1 MSRKTSYSHDFNNVI
16 LERRTLQIKSP
27 FFIEVSTIQDFGR
40 LVCAFERTPLLTFS
54 FKSGKYDL
62 LATQIDFL
70 NNIPVIYY
78 VKYPSGGQYLAYKNA
93 NGIEEVSIVENI
105 QNPSVMYSPII
116 SVDKF
121 PPIFWR
127 RPKGAKNSN
136 YAPIKL
142 SNFQSLVKIASYK
155 MIYEESPLPLFVF
168 NSTKKLKYVVGTAL
182 NMAESDGVSYF
193 YYATIPENPNY
204 SFIRYSSLKSEDP
217 TSTNNIQEHGY
228 IYIKLIKL
236 FGSHPL
242 VKVDE

>member
-1 MSRKTSYSHDFNNVI
+1 M
-16 LERRTLQIKSP
+16 QIKSP
-27 FFIEVSTIQDFGR
+27 FFIEVSTVQDFGR

-54 FKSGKYDL
+54 FKSGKENL

-78 VKYPSGGQYLAYKNA
+78 VKYSSAGQYLAYKNTGGYEDVA
-93 NGIEEVSIVENI
+93 IVANI

-116 SVDKF
+116 SVEKF
-121 PPIFWR
+121 PQIFWR
-127 RPKGAKNSN
+127 RPKGVKNTN

-142 SNFQSLVKIASYK
+142 ANFQSLVKIASYK

-168 NSTKKLKYVVGTAL
+168 NSTKNSKYVVGTAL

-193 YYATIPENPNY
+193 YYATLPDNPVNC
-204 SFIRYSSLKSEDP
+204 FIKYSSLKSDNP
-217 TSTNNIQEHGY
+217 TFTNNIDEHGY

-236 FGSHPL
+236 SSSHPL

>member
-1 MSRKTSYSHDFNNVI
+1 MQ
-16 LERRTLQIKSP
+16 LKSP

-54 FKSGKYDL
+54 FKSTEEDL

-70 NNIPVIYY
+70 NNVPVIYY
-78 VKYPSGGQYLAYKNA
+78 VRYASQGQFLGYRNS
-93 NGIEEVSIVENI
+93 NGIEHVSIVENI

-127 RPKGAKNSN
+127 RPKGTKNSN
-136 YAPIKL
+136 YEPIKL
-142 SNFQSLVKIASYK
+142 SNFQSLIKIASYK

-168 NSTKKLKYVVGTAL
+168 KSTKKSKYVVGTAL
-182 NMAESDGVSYF
+182 NMAESDGISYF
-193 YYATIPENPNY
+193 YYATIPENPVN
-204 SFIRYSSLKSEDP
+204 SFIKYSSLKSEDP
-217 TSTNNIQEHGY
+217 TFTNNIEEHGY

-242 VKVDE
+242 VKINE

>member
-1 MSRKTSYSHDFNNVI
+1 
-16 LERRTLQIKSP
+16 
-27 FFIEVSTIQDFGR
+27 
-40 LVCAFERTPLLTFS
+40 
-54 FKSGKYDL
+54 
-62 LATQIDFL
+62 
-70 NNIPVIYY
+70 
-78 VKYPSGGQYLAYKNA
+78 
-93 NGIEEVSIVENI
+93 VSIVESI
-105 QNPSVMYSPII
+105 QNPSVVYSPII

-127 RPKGAKNSN
+127 RPKGVKNSN
-136 YAPIKL
+136 YAPIRL

-168 NSTKKLKYVVGTAL
+168 NSTKKSKYVVGTAL

-204 SFIRYSSLKSEDP
+204 SFIKYSSQRSENP
-217 TSTNNIQEHGY
+217 TFTNNIQEHGY

>member
-1 MSRKTSYSHDFNNVI
+1 MQ
-16 LERRTLQIKSP
+16 LKSP

-40 LVCAFERTPLLTFS
+40 LVCAFERTPLLSFS
-54 FKSGKYDL
+54 FKSGKVDL

-70 NNIPVIYY
+70 NNVPVIYY
-78 VKYPSGGQYLAYKNA
+78 VKFTCHGQYLAYRNS
-93 NGIEEVSIVENI
+93 NGLEDVSIVENI

-116 SVDKF
+116 SVEKF

-136 YAPIKL
+136 YEPIKL

-168 NSTKKLKYVVGTAL
+168 KSTKKQNYAVGTAL
-182 NMAESDGVSYF
+182 NMAESDGISYF
-193 YYATIPENPNY
+193 YYATIHESPFH
-204 SFIRYSSLKSEDP
+204 SFIKYSSLRPEDP
-217 TSTNNIQEHGY
+217 TFTNNIEEHGY

-242 VKVDE
+242 VKVNE

>member
-1 MSRKTSYSHDFNNVI
+1 M
-16 LERRTLQIKSP
+16 QIKSP

-54 FKSGKYDL
+54 FKSGRDDL

-70 NNIPVIYY
+70 NNIPVIYF
-78 VKYPSGGQYLAYKNA
+78 VKHSCGGQYLAYRN
-93 NGIEEVSIVENI
+93 NGGIEDVSIVENI
-105 QNPSVMYSPII
+105 QNPSLVYSPII
-116 SVDKF
+116 SVEKF
-121 PPIFWR
+121 PTIFWR
-127 RPKGAKNSN
+127 RPKGGKNTN
-136 YAPIKL
+136 YSPIKL

-168 NSTKKLKYVVGTAL
+168 NSTKKSNYVVGTAL

-193 YYATIPENPNY
+193 YYATIPDFTSF
-204 SFIRYSSLKSEDP
+204 SFIRYSSLKSEEP
-217 TSTNNIQEHGY
+217 VFTNNIEEHGY

-236 FGSHPL
+236 LASHPL

>member
-1 MSRKTSYSHDFNNVI
+1 LKT
-16 LERRTLQIKSP
+16 KSP

-54 FKSGKYDL
+54 FKSGKENL

-78 VKYPSGGQYLAYKNA
+78 VKYPNTGQYLAYKS
-93 NGIEEVSIVENI
+93 NGGYEDVATVPNI

-116 SVDKF
+116 SVEKF
-121 PPIFWR
+121 PQIFWR
-127 RPKGAKNSN
+127 TPKGVKNSN
-136 YAPIKL
+136 YSPIKL
-142 SNFQSLVKIASYK
+142 ANFQSLVKIASYK
-155 MIYEESPLPLFVF
+155 MMYEESPLPLFVF
-168 NSTKKLKYVVGTAL
+168 NSSKNSKYVIGTAL

-193 YYATIPENPNY
+193 YYATLTDNPVY
-204 SFIRYSSLKSEDP
+204 SFIKYSSLKSDDP
-217 TSTNNIQEHGY
+217 TFTNNIDEHGY

-236 FGSHPL
+236 SGSHPL

>member
-1 MSRKTSYSHDFNNVI
+1 
-16 LERRTLQIKSP
+16 LQIKSP
-27 FFIEVSTIQDFGR
+27 FFIEVSSIQDFGR

-54 FKSGKYDL
+54 FKSAKDDL

-78 VKYPSGGQYLAYKNA
+78 VKYPSGGQYLAYRNI
-93 NGIEEVSIVENI
+93 NGIEDVSMVENI
-105 QNPSVMYSPII
+105 QYPSVMYSPII

-193 YYATIPENPNY
+193 YYATIPENPTY

-217 TSTNNIQEHGY
+217 TFTNNIQEHGY